1 MARTTDET
9 VRDEMPEFSIRVV
22 SRLTGLSSDTLRIW
36 ERRYGYPKPLRAES
50 GSRRYSRRDIERLTL
65 LARGL
70 KLGFRI
76 GEMVNLDDEVLKQ
89 RLSQTSHDRLD
100 SEESSLAH
108 DLVDFAIADELD
120 SLRIRLRRA
129 GVLLGTKRFISEVAS
144 PLLQEIGDA
153 WEQGMLEVHQEHA
166 ATEVLQS
173 QLHAMATAYEG
184 TDGPVIILATLPRET
199 HALGLQLAALYLSA
213 CGALPRILGVDTPT
227 EQLIKAADVFKAD
240 AIALSVSV
248 AASTVAVTNHLSNLL
263 NGLDARIAVWLG
275 GRGATRLPQIPD
287 RVRLVTHWDEL
298 EDALLTLTVQ
308 P

>member
-275 GRGATRLPQIPD
+275 GRGATWLPQIPD